1 MGVYK
6 KATSFYQV
14 KDYQKGI
21 SPLLP
26 PRCREYPTCSHRAV
40 EGVGKHGAT
49 KGSLMQAGRI
59 MRCQPF
65 VKGGYDLVL
74 STFSVKRN
82 SKLKIIREEQSNDS
96 KSN

>member
-1 MGVYK
+1 MN
-6 KATSFYQV
+6 SILLPSI

-26 PRCREYPTCSHRAV
+26 PSCCEYPTCSHRAV

-59 MRCQPF
+59 MRCHPF

-82 SKLKIIREEQSNDS
+82 NKLKIIREEQSNDS